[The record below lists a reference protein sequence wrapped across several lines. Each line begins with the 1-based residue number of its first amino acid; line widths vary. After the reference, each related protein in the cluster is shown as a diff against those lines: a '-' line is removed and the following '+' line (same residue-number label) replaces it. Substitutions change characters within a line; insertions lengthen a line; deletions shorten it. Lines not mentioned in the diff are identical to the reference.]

1 MEKTRKEFGVRI
13 RREDRD
19 GRDYIGRWELTND
32 NLHTVL
38 NIYGD
43 YRVEGDF
50 DKLYDFLTNPDRQHD
65 PDLYL
70 GQKESSVSPDEEY
83 LAVRL
88 H

>member
-1 MEKTRKEFGVRI
+1 MGKTRKEFGVRI

-19 GRDYIGRWELTND
+19 GLDYVGRWELTDD

-50 DKLYDFLTNPDRQHD
+50 DKLHDFLTNPERRHDR
-65 PDLYL
+65 DLYL
-70 GQKESSVSPDEEY
+70 GQTESSVSPDEEY
-83 LAVRL
+83 FAVRL